1 MTEPF
6 GSAADREINSDFV
19 ERITM
24 SFSLWAVVAKHSR
37 KQNSQPQNW
46 LRLGA
51 DASAIHGRL
60 GCSGCTPAEPYPPNR
75 ENKPTE
81 PARSNQLKKAMA
93 AAGSRPMRPRAMTPK
108 RTVFMIAGN

>member
-6 GSAADREINSDFV
+6 GSATDREINSDFV

-60 GCSGCTPAEPYPPNR
+60 GCSGCTPAEPYPPSR
-75 ENKPTE
+75 ANKPTE
-81 PARSNQLKKAMA
+81 PERSNQPKKAIA
-93 AAGSRPMRPRAMTPK
+93 AVGSIQNNKRAKSP
-108 RTVFMIAGN
+108 FLPLNQIQ